1 MNLQYQRIQDTC
13 EALKL
18 RAIGNEWGSIADK
31 AASNE
36 STLADFLE
44 QILAGETS
52 ERALRSSDLLLKFA
66 GLPALKTVDE

>member
-18 RAIGNEWGSIADK
+18 GAIGSECGAIADK
-31 AASNE
+31 SASNK

-44 QILAGETS
+44 QVLAVETS
-52 ERALRSSDLLLKFA
+52 ARAVRSSDMLLKFA
-66 GLPALKTVDE
+66 G